1 MPEGGIDAEVVLA
14 DAGPVIAYVADSVAG
29 LPDERLRRLR
39 PKMAVPT
46 GPGDNTIMVR
56 RVEL

>member
-14 DAGPVIAYVADSVAG
+14 DPGPVIAYVADAMEG

-46 GPGDNTIMVR
+46 GPGDTSLMVR
-56 RVEL
+56 RVEF